1 MATVESS
8 TRGRTSNTNWS
19 ISVQR
24 VVIDADTDE
33 TAAID
38 ADKTANC
45 AYTHQT
51 TARNTSYTKTYNN
64 NNAQSSANNRDGRF
78 ARQVLYRLVE

>member
-8 TRGRTSNTNWS
+8 TRGCTSNTNWS

-38 ADKTANC
+38 ADKTA
-45 AYTHQT
+45 YTHQT

-64 NNAQSSANNRDGRF
+64 NAQSSANNRDGRF
-78 ARQVLYRLVE
+78 ARQVFYRLVE